1 MTKRLIIRPRNRKP
15 TPVADPIWD
24 QPLLQRRETY
34 EAGNELLP
42 ELPLIGRFVL
52 HRAVPG
58 ALHWSN
64 HPAEY
69 ELQLQEDGYQA
80 FLLDDAKQSVVV
92 RGGQALLIRPGQ
104 MHAGASETL
113 QPGRWSWLRI
123 RITPGRSSSVT
134 PSLPGLDP
142 RQSAH
147 LLRGLA
153 STPQPVFRYSPSLL
167 DCFNRLISEH
177 RYPTDE
183 SPLVA
188 RSILHELIAWVLRD
202 IRNDSRRGTTEN
214 AQHSPPVAKAL
225 LWLSQHIDE
234 GVSVSDLAAAA
245 GSSESYFRRRF
256 HAETGLS
263 PREYV
268 AHYRLQESK
277 RMLLSTHHSITD
289 IAMRLGFSTSAYFT
303 SVFRRNTGQTPSQFR
318 TEAAAEPS
326 SQPAAGQ
333 PAAGQISTKR
343 ASARASSR
351 ATSHLRRSDQELA

>member
-1 MTKRLIIRPRNRKP
+1 MTKRPVIRSRTRKAP
-15 TPVADPIWD
+15 PLADPVWD

-34 EAGNELLP
+34 EGGTELLP

-64 HPAEY
+64 HPGEY

-80 FLLDDAKQSVVV
+80 FLLDDGKRELAAADPHTSVVV

-113 QPGRWSWLRI
+113 QPGRWSWLRF
-123 RITPGRSSSVT
+123 RISPGRST
-134 PSLPGLDP
+134 ALPGLEP
-142 RQSAH
+142 RQSAS
-147 LLRGLA
+147 LLHGLD
-153 STPQPVFRYSPSLL
+153 SSPQPVFRYSPSLL

-188 RSILHELIAWVLRD
+188 RSILHELIAWVIRD
-202 IRNDSRRGTTEN
+202 IRNDSRRTTTD
-214 AQHSPPVAKAL
+214 AAAHSPPVAKAIE
-225 LWLSQHIDE
+225 WLSQHLDE

-268 AHYRLQESK
+268 AHYRLLESK
-277 RMLLSTHHSITD
+277 RMLLATDHSITD

-318 TEAAAEPS
+318 TESTASP
-326 SQPAAGQ
+326 PAST
-333 PAAGQISTKR
+333 PAVKPARHTSR
-343 ASARASSR
+343 LHRSA
-351 ATSHLRRSDQELA
+351 QEHP